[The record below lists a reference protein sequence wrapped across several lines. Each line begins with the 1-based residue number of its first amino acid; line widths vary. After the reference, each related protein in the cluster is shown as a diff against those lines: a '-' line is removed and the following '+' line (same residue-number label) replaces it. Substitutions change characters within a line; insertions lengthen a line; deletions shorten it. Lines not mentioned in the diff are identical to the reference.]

1 MRHMT
6 IRISWSWTLTEIR
19 LARLKD
25 NWPVDLVDL
34 DPEGGD
40 GEGGGQEDDGG
51 DVGHHGAMGSS
62 QGGGGESQ

>member
-6 IRISWSWTLTEIR
+6 IRISWFWTLTEIR

-34 DPEGGD
+34 DPEGGG

-51 DVGHHGAMGSS
+51 DVDHHGAMGSS